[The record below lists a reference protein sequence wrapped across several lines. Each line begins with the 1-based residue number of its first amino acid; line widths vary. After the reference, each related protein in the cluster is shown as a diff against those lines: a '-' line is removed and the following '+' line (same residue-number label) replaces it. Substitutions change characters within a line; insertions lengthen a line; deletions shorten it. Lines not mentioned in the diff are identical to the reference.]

1 MGRGVRALMSRG
13 SEANAEV
20 LQRKAQHKVK
30 AIRRVVREYNQTLDA
45 TNDDRAIPVVRKQQE
60 MDRLVGEY
68 VKLYRA
74 FKRARKKLRKA
85 HDE

>member
-1 MGRGVRALMSRG
+1 MSRG